1 MSKKKKKKTKNME
14 IFGLKTLIL
23 SLFFWNVTPKS
34 EQKKLK
40 IKKLKKKKNKKQKTK
55 RGKRKEKFKVR

>member
-1 MSKKKKKKTKNME
+1 ME

-34 EQKKLK
+34 E
-40 IKKLKKKKNKKQKTK
+40 KKKKKKKIKKTK
-55 RGKRKEKFKVR
+55 RGKIKEKFKVR